1 MPIYETDPWR
11 MQYFEHVPCPEH
23 VHIPT
28 EDGDAWAHY
37 PAYKWIYNKLSV
49 VESQGLPCGPHG
61 LEPPSFPVFS
71 KPIYN
76 MRGMGAGSRVLRSL
90 KEYKSQQRPGHMW
103 MPLFEGEHVSSDV
116 AVVDGEPAW
125 WRHVIGKAL
134 PGGMFDTWTVL
145 AEPRPAVEAYC
156 GDWTRKYLAGYTGM
170 LNFETIGARII
181 EVHLRFSDQWPDLY
195 GAGWTDALVT
205 LYAEGRWQFDD
216 RDRREGYSVVLF
228 GAHGVQ
234 YAHPPRDL
242 VEEWRRTPQ
251 VSSIQITFHEDR
263 PPGAHSMPPGGF
275 RLGIVNCWDLQ
286 TGLALRERLALSFW
300 STQQLLPRTRRKSR
314 RSAAGA

>member
-1 MPIYETDPWR
+1 MPIHETDPWR
-11 MQYFEHVPCPEH
+11 MQYFEHVPCPEGVH
-23 VHIPT
+23 VPT
-28 EDGDAWAHY
+28 EDGDAWARY
-37 PAYKWIYNKLSV
+37 PNYKWIYNKLSIA
-49 VESQGLPCGPHG
+49 ESQNVPCGPHG

-103 MPLFEGEHVSSDV
+103 MPLFEGEHVSTDV
-116 AVVDGEPAW
+116 AIVDGEPKW

-134 PGGMFDTWTVL
+134 PGGMFDYWTVL
-145 AEPRPAVEAYC
+145 AEPRADVETYC
-156 GDWTRKYLAGYTGM
+156 ADWTRRNLAGYTGM

-195 GAGWTDALVT
+195 GTGWTEALVD

-216 RDRREGYSVVLF
+216 SDRREGYSVVLF

-234 YAHPPRDL
+234 YAHPPLDL
-242 VEEWRRTPQ
+242 VEEWRQTPQ

-263 PPGAHSMPPGGF
+263 PPAAHSMPPGGF
-275 RLGIVNCWDLQ
+275 RLGIVNCWELQ
-286 TGLALRERLALSFW
+286 TGLNLRERLALSFW
-300 STQQLLPRTRRKSR
+300 STQQLLPRNRRKGKR
-314 RSAAGA
+314 ATEGA